1 MAPRRMASAD
11 LAAARA
17 SSVRAELWALMEA

>member
-1 MAPRRMASAD
+1 LSAD

-17 SSVRAELWALMEA
+17 WIEAKGRVHAQAEEALWAD